1 MVPGAAIT
9 ASGCMGSAKMLKET
23 NSVVTVE
30 CEQSLGRQATC
41 RSTPRQLPALHVRS
55 PVRLGTMTCVSR
67 NEHVPSFPK
76 VLLRT
81 VWLWS
86 TPLKA
91 SPFIVRPFSVTVPT
105 FCVGRLLPGQVGAGS
120 REPNSVTVPL
130 RKANSGA
137 QGPKVV
143 VPHCAGTRAR
153 FANAGARPAYAAVTR
168 ATDAKPISNVRT

>member
-1 MVPGAAIT
+1 IT

-41 RSTPRQLPALHVRS
+41 RSAPRQLPALHVRS

-67 NEHVPSFPK
+67 NEHVPSFPN

-86 TPLKA
+86 TSLKELPLL
-91 SPFIVRPFSVTVPT
+91 VTPFSVTVPKL
-105 FCVGRLLPGQVGAGS
+105 CIGMML
-120 REPNSVTVPL
+120 
-130 RKANSGA
+130 
-137 QGPKVV
+137 
-143 VPHCAGTRAR
+143 HCRDD
-153 FANAGARPAYAAVTR
+153 AA
-168 ATDAKPISNVRT
+168 S